1 MEDEKIVDLFLDRD
15 ESAISHVAEKYGSRL
30 CTISYR
36 ITKNV
41 RIYEIWGAFQTGS
54 QKPVKGKWQVTFPIS

>member
-36 ITKNV
+36 ITQDHATAEECENL
-41 RIYEIWGAFQTGS
+41 
-54 QKPVKGKWQVTFPIS
+54 